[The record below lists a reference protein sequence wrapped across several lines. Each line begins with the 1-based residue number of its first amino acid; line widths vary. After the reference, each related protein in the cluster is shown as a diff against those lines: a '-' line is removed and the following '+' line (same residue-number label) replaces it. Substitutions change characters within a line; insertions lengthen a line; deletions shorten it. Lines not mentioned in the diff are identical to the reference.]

1 MWVDPDGAD
10 LLLLK
15 FVHISRCGEI
25 VSHAIDAKHSGI
37 VLEETLLPCWSTG
50 W

>member
-1 MWVDPDGAD
+1 MCVDPDGAD

-15 FVHISRCGEI
+15 CVHISRRGEV
-25 VSHAIDAKHSGI
+25 VSHAIDAKQSGI
-37 VLEETLLPCWSTG
+37 VLEGTLLPCWSTG